1 MRIMMLVDKRQEP
14 VVRVLNGLNFLGQSF
29 FYLKVFMIPEE
40 IIFSDSE
47 EILMDFSILCI
58 L

>member
-1 MRIMMLVDKRQEP
+1 MMPVDKRQEP
-14 VVRVLNGLNFLGQSF
+14 VVRMLSWLNFLGQSF

-40 IIFSDSE
+40 NIFSDSE